1 MLRRLDRHEVHALQM
16 VGPRVKA
23 PEKGR
28 QFHNLLPHR
37 LGIGPDISVNGSD
50 KGAIF
55 LGLPPARGAMTVSA
69 FTN

>member
-1 MLRRLDRHEVHALQM
+1 
-16 VGPRVKA
+16 VKA